1 MFRNYQ
7 SVNRTFFYR
16 AWYSVTFLILYVIEF
31 WIFLQILL
39 YDKYLK
45 YPTIKKI
52 VSTYG
57 LSFIFDYLIILFFF
71 PQYSDSSG
79 LSMQKRLPAP
89 NISLE
94 GNIYPITSMIY
105 LEDHQA
111 RLSLLVDH
119 ATGASS
125 QKQVRNNFFFNV

>member
-1 MFRNYQ
+1 
-7 SVNRTFFYR
+7 
-16 AWYSVTFLILYVIEF
+16 
-31 WIFLQILL
+31 
-39 YDKYLK
+39 
-45 YPTIKKI
+45 
-52 VSTYG
+52 
-57 LSFIFDYLIILFFF
+57 
-71 PQYSDSSG
+71 
-79 LSMQKRLPAP
+79 MQKRLPAP

-125 QKQVRNNFFFNV
+125 QKQVRKTDVYIRTMKNKIRDVTMHLNLFVQYL

>member
-1 MFRNYQ
+1 M
-7 SVNRTFFYR
+7 
-16 AWYSVTFLILYVIEF
+16 
-31 WIFLQILL
+31 
-39 YDKYLK
+39 
-45 YPTIKKI
+45 
-52 VSTYG
+52 
-57 LSFIFDYLIILFFF
+57 FFF

-125 QKQVRNNFFFNV
+125 QKQVRNNFFQSLVLLTYVIIGFKKFLE

>member
-1 MFRNYQ
+1 
-7 SVNRTFFYR
+7 
-16 AWYSVTFLILYVIEF
+16 
-31 WIFLQILL
+31 
-39 YDKYLK
+39 
-45 YPTIKKI
+45 
-52 VSTYG
+52 
-57 LSFIFDYLIILFFF
+57 
-71 PQYSDSSG
+71 
-79 LSMQKRLPAP
+79 MQKRLPAP

-125 QKQVRNNFFFNV
+125 QKQVRNNFFQSLVLRYVIICLKFLEQYIFIHMDGFHEFFRDG

>member
-1 MFRNYQ
+1 
-7 SVNRTFFYR
+7 
-16 AWYSVTFLILYVIEF
+16 
-31 WIFLQILL
+31 
-39 YDKYLK
+39 
-45 YPTIKKI
+45 
-52 VSTYG
+52 
-57 LSFIFDYLIILFFF
+57 
-71 PQYSDSSG
+71 
-79 LSMQKRLPAP
+79 MQKRLPAP

-125 QKQVRNNFFFNV
+125 QKQVRNIFFSIFSTLIICLKFLEQYILFIHMDGFHEFFRDGWKL